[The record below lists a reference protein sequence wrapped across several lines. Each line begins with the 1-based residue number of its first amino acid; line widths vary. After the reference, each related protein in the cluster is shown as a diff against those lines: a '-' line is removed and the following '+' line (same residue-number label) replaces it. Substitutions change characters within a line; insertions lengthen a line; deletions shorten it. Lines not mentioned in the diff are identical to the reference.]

1 MRKIL
6 NTFFSKSEKGF
17 TLIEMMVVLAIFL
30 LISGITLANYPAF
43 NSRVSI
49 STLAN
54 GIAVSIREAQV
65 YGVSVKNATTSTSSL
80 GLYPS
85 YGVYFNT
92 ATGNSQASTTQ
103 YVFFYDQQESGMYNT
118 YGKPIG
124 DGRYNTTTEKVQAMG
139 LSNGN
144 RIVRIYGKQASDAT
158 AAQACNDNKAGY
170 TCAIG
175 AHISF
180 KRPNPDAKICMVTGT
195 ATWPLGTGTCGT
207 TEANTA
213 RVGELHI
220 IVQSKDGNYTKD
232 IVVYS
237 SGQVTIQ

>member
-1 MRKIL
+1 MKYIL
-6 NTFFSKSEKGF
+6 KSSLSHTAKGF
-17 TLIEMMVVLAIFL
+17 TLIELIVVLGIFL
-30 LISGITLANYPAF
+30 MISAVTLANYPAF

-65 YGVSVKNATTSTSSL
+65 YGVSVKNATTTAL

-85 YGVYFNT
+85 YGIYFNI
-92 ATGNSQASTTQ
+92 AAGNGQASSTQ
-103 YVFFYDQQESGMYNT
+103 YVLFFDRQESGMFNT
-118 YGKPIG
+118 YNKPLG
-124 DGRYNTTTEKVQAMG
+124 DGRFNDATERVQAIA

-144 RIVRIYGKQASDAT
+144 EIVRIYGKQASDST
-158 AAQACNDNKAGY
+158 PAQACNDNKAGY
-170 TCAIG
+170 TCGIA

-180 KRPNPDAKICMVTGT
+180 KRPNPDAKICMVTGS
-195 ATWPLGTGTCGT
+195 ATWPQGTGTCGGT
-207 TEANTA
+207 QPNTA

-220 IVQSKDGNYTKD
+220 VIRSKDGNYTKD

-237 SGQVTIQ
+237 SGQVAIQ

>member
-1 MRKIL
+1 MKRI
-6 NTFFSKSEKGF
+6 FEKLKNQTQRGF

-30 LISGITLANYPAF
+30 LISGITFANYPAF

-65 YGVSVKNATTSTSSL
+65 YGVSVKNATTSAL

-92 ATGNSQASTTQ
+92 AAGNSQASSTQ
-103 YVFFYDQQESGMYNT
+103 YVLFYDQQESGMFNT

-124 DGRYNTTTEKVQAMG
+124 DGRYNTTTEKVQTMG

-144 RIVRIYGKQASDAT
+144 QIVRIYGKQASDAT
-158 AAQACNDNKAGY
+158 PAQACNDNKAGY

-180 KRPNPDAKICMVTGT
+180 KRPNPDAKICMVTGA

-220 IVQSKDGNYTKD
+220 IIRSKDGNYTKD